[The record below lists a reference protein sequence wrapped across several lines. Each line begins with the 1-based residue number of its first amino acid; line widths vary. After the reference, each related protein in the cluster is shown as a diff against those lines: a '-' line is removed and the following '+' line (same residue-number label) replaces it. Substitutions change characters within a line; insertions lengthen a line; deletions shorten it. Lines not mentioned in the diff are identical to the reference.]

1 MVRSSVVRGG
11 RSVATVRQWGVRIFK
26 YGIGILALGW
36 ILRQITLGQVVTL
49 LRGIESATLL
59 AVVAV
64 TGVGL
69 AARFYT
75 WHVLCNRFRRTEF
88 AAAASTDLIVN
99 FVNQLLPSRLS
110 GRAIA
115 PFVVREES
123 GMTYSGAVAVAGV
136 HTGLYAVL
144 YGAVSVVGFVLAYR
158 QFPPALALMLL
169 FSTVLYVGAGAVVLF
184 AGTRLDSM
192 DTLITRLAA
201 IERVP
206 MIGTRLAG
214 LVEKL
219 PAFAGASAESF
230 DELASDPAIVIRY
243 AAGWVGAMVLAPGL
257 RVWLLLTSLGIS
269 FEPALL
275 LPIYLVMAYSVTL
288 LPLTPGGI
296 GVTEATA
303 TAVFVALG
311 VPSSVIVPVVFV
323 DRFLGV
329 YLPALVG
336 WYPSLRMDFSALAT
350 E

>member
-1 MVRSSVVRGG
+1 
-11 RSVATVRQWGVRIFK
+11 VATLRQWGVRVLK
-26 YGIGILALGW
+26 YGIGVLALGW
-36 ILRQITLGQVVTL
+36 MLRQVTLGQVVTL

-123 GMTYSGAVAVAGV
+123 GMTYPGAVAVAGV

-158 QFPPALALMLL
+158 QFAPALALVLL
-169 FSTVLYVGAGAVVLF
+169 LSTALYVGAGAVVLF
-184 AGTRLDSM
+184 AGTRLDAMS
-192 DTLITRLAA
+192 TIVARLAA

-206 MIGTRLAG
+206 IVGGRLAE

-219 PAFAGASAESF
+219 PAFAGTSAESF
-230 DELASDPAIVIRY
+230 DELASDPGILVRY
-243 AAGWVGAMVLAPGL
+243 AAGWVGALVLAPGL
-257 RVWLLLTSLGIS
+257 RMWLLLTALGAS
-269 FEPALL
+269 FEPAVL
-275 LPIYLVMAYSVTL
+275 LPVYLVMAYSVTL

-311 VPSSVIVPVVFV
+311 VPGSVIVPVVFL

-336 WYPSLRMDFSALAT
+336 WYPSLRMDFSALAA

>member
-1 MVRSSVVRGG
+1 
-11 RSVATVRQWGVRIFK
+11 VATVRQWGVRILK

-36 ILRQITLGQVVTL
+36 LLRQVTFGQVMTL

-59 AVVAV
+59 AVIAV

-69 AARFYT
+69 ATRFYT

-99 FVNQLLPSRLS
+99 FINQLLPSRLS
-110 GRAIA
+110 GRAVA

-123 GMTYSGAVAVAGV
+123 GMTYPGAVAVAGV

-144 YGAVSVVGFVLAYR
+144 YGAVSVVGFVLVYR
-158 QFPPALALMLL
+158 QFSLALALVLL
-169 FSTVLYVGAGAVVLF
+169 LSTALYSGAGAVVLF
-184 AGTRLDSM
+184 AGTRLDAM
-192 DTLITRLAA
+192 DALVARLAA

-206 MIGTRLAG
+206 IVGDQLAE
-214 LVEKL
+214 LAAKL

-230 DELASDPAIVIRY
+230 DELASDPAVIVRY
-243 AAGWVGAMVLAPGL
+243 AAGWAGAMVLAPGL
-257 RVWLLLTSLGIS
+257 RVWLLFTALGVN
-269 FEPALL
+269 FEPAIL
-275 LPIYLVMAYSVTL
+275 LPAYLVMAYSVTL

-311 VPSSVIVPVVFV
+311 VPSAVVVPVVFL

-336 WYPSLRMDFSALAT
+336 WYPSLRMDFSALAA

>member
-11 RSVATVRQWGVRIFK
+11 RSVATVRQWGVRILK

-36 ILRQITLGQVVTL
+36 MLRQITFDQVVTL
-49 LRGIESATLL
+49 LRGIELATLL
-59 AVVAV
+59 AVVV
-64 TGVGL
+64 ITVVGL

-88 AAAASTDLIVN
+88 AAAANTDLIVN

-115 PFVVREES
+115 PFVVHEES
-123 GMTYSGAVAVAGV
+123 GMTYPGAVAVAGV

-144 YGAVSVVGFVLAYR
+144 YGAVSVVGFALAYR
-158 QFPPALALMLL
+158 QFSLALALVLL
-169 FSTVLYVGAGAVVLF
+169 LSTALYIGAGAVVLF
-184 AGTRLDSM
+184 AGTRLDAM
-192 DTLITRLAA
+192 DALVARLAA

-206 MIGTRLAG
+206 IVGDQLAE
-214 LVEKL
+214 LAAKL

-230 DELASDPAIVIRY
+230 DELASDPAVIVRY
-243 AAGWVGAMVLAPGL
+243 AAGWAGAMVLAPGL
-257 RVWLLLTSLGIS
+257 RVWLLFTALGVN
-269 FEPALL
+269 FEPAIL
-275 LPIYLVMAYSVTL
+275 LPAYLVMAYSVTL

-311 VPSSVIVPVVFV
+311 VPSAVVVPVVFL

-336 WYPSLRMDFSALAT
+336 WYPSLRMDFSALAA